1 VDWKKELDKGSFGEV
16 YAGKIYQRKMIKE
29 CAVKYVG
36 QKGIR
41 QQYNTYFNKEADF
54 SIKIIE
60 LFKKIRKQ

>member
-1 VDWKKELDKGSFGEV
+1 MDWKKELDKGSFGKV

-29 CAVKYVG
+29 CAVKFVA

-41 QQYNTYFNKEADF
+41 QQYNTYFNKEVDF